1 MACLFT
7 TSFIVWL
14 HTEEVKLPL
23 DTVYR
28 TIQSSIHLLTVDT
41 LLAIAV
47 SLIWMYLLRSF
58 VKPLLYLILVSVPI
72 ILVGLSMYPLI
83 MSYRG
88 RWDGD
93 GPQDKAMRW
102 GSIFPAAMAGLWV
115 YFAWRGKNALGRAI
129 GIIQLACKILG
140 ENAALVLLSFG
151 TLGTICVFT
160 WVWVGM
166 FTRVFWVG
174 NIIVHGRLC
183 FTQWKL
189 VCQVHTNWK

>member
-1 MACLFT
+1 M
-7 TSFIVWL
+7 WL
-14 HTEEVKLPL
+14 HTEEAKFPL
-23 DTVYR
+23 DNVYR

-88 RWDGD
+88 KWDGD
-93 GPQDKAMRW
+93 APQDKAMRW

-174 NIIVHGRLC
+174 NIIVHG
-183 FTQWKL
+183 KL
-189 VCQVHTNWK
+189 RFYLTRSACSVYANGK

>member
-1 MACLFT
+1 M
-7 TSFIVWL
+7 WL